1 MSRMLHLRSAV
12 LGPDDGEF
20 ARGARNVL
28 NLPFDVDAPEGRT
41 QCAVFVRVR
50 GKLMKDEVQREC
62 QERFK
67 LDVRPGRQDLS
78 AICAVGTHGL
88 LKQLSKPKPTAV
100 VACEL
105 AKTVKAGNPGHKLG
119 PVIFDARRVRLLDRC
134 FDHREQISNSVIEF
148 AEQKS
153 HAVFVQTEF
162 STLSSHLSLR
172 YDFRDTPGSGPLS
185 PRSIGRPVA
194 DRISVSDPSRSR
206 ELRLERPMGGVQV
219 VANERAG

>member
-1 MSRMLHLRSAV
+1 
-12 LGPDDGEF
+12 
-20 ARGARNVL
+20 
-28 NLPFDVDAPEGRT
+28 
-41 QCAVFVRVR
+41 
-50 GKLMKDEVQREC
+50 MKDEVQREC

-100 VACEL
+100 MACEL

-134 FDHREQISNSVIEF
+134 FDHRQQISNSVIEF

-153 HAVFVQTEF
+153 QAVFVQTE
-162 STLSSHLSLR
+162 LRRLPSHFSLR
-172 YDFRDTPGSGPLS
+172 L
-185 PRSIGRPVA
+185 
-194 DRISVSDPSRSR
+194 
-206 ELRLERPMGGVQV
+206 
-219 VANERAG
+219 